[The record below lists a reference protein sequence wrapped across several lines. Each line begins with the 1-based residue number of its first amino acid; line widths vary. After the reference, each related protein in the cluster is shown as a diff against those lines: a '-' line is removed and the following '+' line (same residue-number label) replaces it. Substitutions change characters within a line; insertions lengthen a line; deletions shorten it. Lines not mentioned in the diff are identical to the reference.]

1 MLSTNNLGTTYWVH
15 FRFQWSRDA
24 DKTDWEHLLYAR
36 KCIRDGTA
44 WKSLT
49 PAGGPG
55 FVGSGEPI
63 LSIQLMGPLEDS
75 ENWLELADAVLKVWA
90 DDIFQKRGSG
100 VPWSRNQLFVAE
112 GSPRNH
118 AVVGLSG
125 KGYHCGAFHA

>member
-1 MLSTNNLGTTYWVH
+1 M
-15 FRFQWSRDA
+15 
-24 DKTDWEHLLYAR
+24 
-36 KCIRDGTA
+36 
-44 WKSLT
+44 
-49 PAGGPG
+49 
-55 FVGSGEPI
+55 GSGEPI